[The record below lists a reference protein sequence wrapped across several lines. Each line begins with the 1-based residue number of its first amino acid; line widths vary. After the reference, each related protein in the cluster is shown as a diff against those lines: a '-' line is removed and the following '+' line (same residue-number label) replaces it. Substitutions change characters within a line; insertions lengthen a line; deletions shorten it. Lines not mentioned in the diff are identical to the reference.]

1 MISGRESA
9 CSACASIVRIPLEA
23 CFEAGFLY
31 AVIASVRIYLLAAD
45 FIFPALAVRKKDGR
59 LVVDGKEQTRAA
71 AEVKTDNLIARRGQS
86 EEKKKLESILEQ
98 SL

>member
-59 LVVDGKEQTRAA
+59 LDVDGKEQTRAA

-86 EEKKKLESILEQ
+86 DADEKLESILEQ

>member
-59 LVVDGKEQTRAA
+59 LVVDGKGRTRTAV
-71 AEVKTDNLIARRGQS
+71 EVKTEDLIARRDQS
-86 EEKKKLESILEQ
+86 DADKNDESILEQ

>member
-45 FIFPALAVRKKDGR
+45 FIFPALAVRKKEGR
-59 LVVDGKEQTRAA
+59 LGVDGKEQTRAA

-86 EEKKKLESILEQ
+86 DADEKLESILEQ

>member
-59 LVVDGKEQTRAA
+59 LVVDEKEQTRAA
-71 AEVKTDNLIARRGQS
+71 AEVKTEDLIARRGQS
-86 EEKKKLESILEQ
+86 DADEKLESILEQ